1 MEQYFH
7 DPADNPSTPPPDV
20 YELFSYYN
28 KSFFNNVLEA
38 CELKWSKRMTSCAG
52 LCYYS
57 SNTCTISLSQPLL
70 QFRSN
75 NELKETLLHE
85 MIHAYLFLTEP
96 AACQGGGHGK
106 EFQYLMNFINEITN
120 LNITI
125 YHTFH
130 DEVQFLQKHVWKC
143 NGKCVET
150 PPYFGFVRRAMNRAP
165 GPNDYWWAEHEKNC
179 GGNYIKIDGPEFH
192 QKDQNKQNPEKEKR
206 KKNKKNRKITEFL
219 IKNTTNEEESKIL
232 ETSSTISTQGD
243 LKENIEETL
252 KLVESH
258 PQIFRLKFIGYKDD
272 QEMEILQL
280 VLSDQIKFKEL
291 PLIISDFFVDFSLN
305 DISFQHSELVSVE
318 SESTL
323 LELIMIQGL
332 TKITFI
338 YMDLIEFAFSVEYV
352 YDVTLNLNP
361 SIGEAVNYPKVFGFK
376 GEIGLFED
384 FLVVD
389 CKASINEKLCNRFSK
404 KNNFVEESTTLN
416 IYKSP

>member
-7 DPADNPSTPPPDV
+7 DPSDNPSKPPPDV
-20 YELFSYYN
+20 YDLFSYYN
-28 KSFFNNVLEA
+28 KSFFRNVLEA

-57 SNTCTISLSQPLL
+57 SSNSCTINLSQPLL

-85 MIHAYLFLTEP
+85 MIHAYLFLTNP

-125 YHTFH
+125 YHSFH

-150 PPYFGFVRRAMNRAP
+150 PPYFGIVRRAMNRAP
-165 GPNDYWWAEHEKNC
+165 GPNDHWWAEHEITC
-179 GGNYIKIDGPEFH
+179 GGYYIKIDGPEFH
-192 QKDQNKQNPEKEKR
+192 QKEQKKPNEEKERK

-219 IKNTTNEEESKIL
+219 IKNTTNEESKIL
-232 ETSSTISTQGD
+232 DTSSTLSTQGD
-243 LKENIEETL
+243 CRENMEETQ
-252 KLVESH
+252 KVEESL
-258 PQIFRLKFIGYKDD
+258 PQIFRLKFIGYKD
-272 QEMEILQL
+272 EEEIEILQL

-291 PLIISDFFVDFSLN
+291 PLIISAFFIDFSLN
-305 DISFQHSELVSVE
+305 DICFQHSELASAE
-318 SESTL
+318 PESTL

-338 YMDLIEFAFSVEYV
+338 YMDLIEFSFCIEYV
-352 YDVTLNLNP
+352 YDVTPTLNP

-384 FLVVD
+384 FLILD
-389 CKASINEKLCNRFSK
+389 NKANINGKLCYEFNK
-404 KNNFVEESTTLN
+404 KNNFGEESTTLN
-416 IYKSP
+416 IFKSP